1 MLHEDYFF
9 VPFWLRLRRNLCH
22 PTGRA
27 QISRSRRTT
36 SFGELSQDPYFLYCT
51 LDVFLKKRIAPPRK
65 KELSLLLKVRKW
77 SVVEN
82 LLTSKWSFSA
92 FRSCS
97 WSQCWWLHF
106 SVLKKQLKQM
116 AYVSTAQTVSTIWLK
131 QCAEEFL
138 NQEAIYLPILE
149 ADHVRM
155 ILSSTAWPHL
165 FVRADIRILIPFQP
179 YYADEYLFMAIP
191 LILNCFVASLSLLQ
205 MDRMFLEVAYSACP
219 LHAVSGKPTRDES
232 KHPIRKRLEE
242 QKFVPNRRHNR

>member
-1 MLHEDYFF
+1 MICSWKPFNIQVIFFGFQILLVKSML
-9 VPFWLRLRRNLCH
+9 V
-22 PTGRA
+22 
-27 QISRSRRTT
+27 TT
-36 SFGELSQDPYFLYCT
+36 LLGS
-51 LDVFLKKRIAPPRK
+51 LK
-65 KELSLLLKVRKW
+65 SNW
-77 SVVEN
+77 
-82 LLTSKWSFSA
+82 SKWP
-92 FRSCS
+92 
-97 WSQCWWLHF
+97 W
-106 SVLKKQLKQM
+106 
-116 AYVSTAQTVSTIWLK
+116 YVSTAQTVSTIWLK

-165 FVRADIRILIPFQP
+165 FVRADVLILIPFQP

-205 MDRMFLEVAYSACP
+205 MDRMFLEVAYPACP

-242 QKFVPNRRHNR
+242 QKFVPNRRHNRYA

>member
-1 MLHEDYFF
+1 MGKRVESPTEGKEMICGWKPFNIQVIFFGFQILLVKSML
-9 VPFWLRLRRNLCH
+9 V
-22 PTGRA
+22 
-27 QISRSRRTT
+27 TT
-36 SFGELSQDPYFLYCT
+36 LLGS
-51 LDVFLKKRIAPPRK
+51 LK
-65 KELSLLLKVRKW
+65 SNW
-77 SVVEN
+77 
-82 LLTSKWSFSA
+82 SKWP
-92 FRSCS
+92 
-97 WSQCWWLHF
+97 W
-106 SVLKKQLKQM
+106 
-116 AYVSTAQTVSTIWLK
+116 YVSTAQTVSTIWPK

-165 FVRADIRILIPFQP
+165 FVRADVRILIPFQP

-205 MDRMFLEVAYSACP
+205 MDRIFLEVAYPACP
-219 LHAVSGKPTRDES
+219 LYAVSGKPTRDES

>member
-1 MLHEDYFF
+1 
-9 VPFWLRLRRNLCH
+9 
-22 PTGRA
+22 
-27 QISRSRRTT
+27 
-36 SFGELSQDPYFLYCT
+36 
-51 LDVFLKKRIAPPRK
+51 
-65 KELSLLLKVRKW
+65 
-77 SVVEN
+77 
-82 LLTSKWSFSA
+82 
-92 FRSCS
+92 
-97 WSQCWWLHF
+97 
-106 SVLKKQLKQM
+106 M

-165 FVRADIRILIPFQP
+165 FVRADVLILIPFQP

-205 MDRMFLEVAYSACP
+205 MDRMFLEVAYPACP
-219 LHAVSGKPTRDES
+219 LHAGSGKPTRDES